1 MKQSKKEIMEVIIEY
16 FMNQLAT
23 LFKTLAVLDEDKE
36 EREYIDI
43 SSYTSQSKVQ
53 SQIQTGDIRN

>member
-1 MKQSKKEIMEVIIEY
+1 MEVIIEY

-23 LFKTLAVLDEDKE
+23 HLKTFAVLDENEE

-43 SSYTSQSKVQ
+43 SSYTSKSKVH
-53 SQIQTGDIRN
+53 STIQTSQTHS